1 MACRRTREHSDLENV
16 AVVSTLQWFRLPA
29 RSSGQR
35 EGASTDSL
43 APPVE
48 PSPNEIW
55 IASGS
60 RRR

>member
-1 MACRRTREHSDLENV
+1 MACRRTREHSDLEDV
-16 AVVSTLQWFRLPA
+16 AVVLLA
-29 RSSGQR
+29 RQVIWPTGGSIHGF
-35 EGASTDSL
+35 AS
-43 APPVE
+43 PPVE